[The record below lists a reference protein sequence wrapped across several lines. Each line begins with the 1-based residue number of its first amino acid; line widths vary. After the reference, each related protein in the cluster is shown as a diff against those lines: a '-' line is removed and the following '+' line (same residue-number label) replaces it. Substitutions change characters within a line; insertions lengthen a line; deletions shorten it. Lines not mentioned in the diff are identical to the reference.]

1 MPVAF
6 KRRAYSSRAPTHSLP
21 EKMTRA
27 AYYQTAEI
35 AAALPRSRNSCKGP
49 QNAMA
54 GLKQTAE
61 RKESPRPGTGKAE
74 ANEL

>member
-54 GLKQTAE
+54 GLK
-61 RKESPRPGTGKAE
+61 
-74 ANEL
+74 